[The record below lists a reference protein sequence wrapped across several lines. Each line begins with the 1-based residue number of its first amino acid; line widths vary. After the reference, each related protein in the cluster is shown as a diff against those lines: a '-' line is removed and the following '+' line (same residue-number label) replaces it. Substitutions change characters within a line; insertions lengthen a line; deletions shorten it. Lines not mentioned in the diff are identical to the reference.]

1 MAVVTSRV
9 RLDTARQKA
18 RLALGLIVFLLIAA
32 GFGYAG
38 AVTADS
44 TGKRIAAW
52 LICGLVVVVGVA
64 VAWGGVLAVLPQALV
79 VTPDALAREARRRSW
94 RIERRELRAVA
105 VERSFTY
112 VGVRRMFVRPRTWRV
127 VLRLAPLEPDAFAKL
142 HPELAVYRGR
152 FGAWGE
158 AEWGV
163 YLGPA
168 RELVTPLDEALDA
181 WGSGIH
187 RGVRDLGQQPKFSL
201 LVKTV
206 DVHPDGGPLD

>member
-1 MAVVTSRV
+1 M
-9 RLDTARQKA
+9 
-18 RLALGLIVFLLIAA
+18 
-32 GFGYAG
+32 
-38 AVTADS
+38 
-44 TGKRIAAW
+44 
-52 LICGLVVVVGVA
+52 
-64 VAWGGVLAVLPQALV
+64 
-79 VTPDALAREARRRSW
+79 TPDALAREARRRSW

-168 RELVTPLDEALDA
+168 RELVPPLDEALDA